1 MISEQTH
8 PEWEDEPALTPEGTR
23 VSTQM
28 CLRAEED
35 AAAPWL
41 TAGGLNV
48 SLRSPNE
55 DPEAWQLLL
64 LGQSASC
71 LCPHVCPVS
80 QALNESLKLLKSQS
94 PQTAAMLFTV
104 DPEAGKVTCLC
115 QVPQVRRFCPSASVL

>member
-1 MISEQTH
+1 
-8 PEWEDEPALTPEGTR
+8 
-23 VSTQM
+23 M

-41 TAGGLNV
+41 TVGGLKV
-48 SLRSPNE
+48 SLWSPNE
-55 DPEAWQLLL
+55 DPEAWLLCW
-64 LGQSASC
+64 LGHSASC
-71 LCPHVCPVS
+71 LCPHVCLVS

-115 QVPQVRRFCPSASVL
+115 QVPQVRRFCPSASVLETSPRLTCTSPPPNRKWPVAA